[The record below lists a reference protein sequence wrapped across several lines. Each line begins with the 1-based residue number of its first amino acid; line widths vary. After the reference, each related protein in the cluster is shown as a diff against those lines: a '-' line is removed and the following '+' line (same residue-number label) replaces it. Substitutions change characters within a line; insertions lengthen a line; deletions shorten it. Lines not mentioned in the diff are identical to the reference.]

1 MPLTNV
7 LKLQLFSPEDA
18 RHVRGQRRRPERVA
32 QLGRVSTRFCFISF
46 ISDRD
51 GEILVSLHPFF
62 LSGRILRSGEMR
74 LHFTRFLHGFGVGLD
89 RDVLCCPQ
97 NIGEAAA

>member
-1 MPLTNV
+1 MSRTCGTTGKSKHPFLFY
-7 LKLQLFSPEDA
+7 QLYQRSLWRDFS
-18 RHVRGQRRRPERVA
+18 
-32 QLGRVSTRFCFISF
+32 ISP
-46 ISDRD
+46 S
-51 GEILVSLHPFF
+51 FF

>member
-1 MPLTNV
+1 M
-7 LKLQLFSPEDA
+7 
-18 RHVRGQRRRPERVA
+18 
-32 QLGRVSTRFCFISF
+32 STRFCFISF

-97 NIGEAAA
+97 NIGEAAV

>member
-1 MPLTNV
+1 ML
-7 LKLQLFSPEDA
+7 A
-18 RHVRGQRRRPERVA
+18 
-32 QLGRVSTRFCFISF
+32 
-46 ISDRD
+46 
-51 GEILVSLHPFF
+51 
-62 LSGRILRSGEMR
+62 GEMQS